1 VAFLSPA
8 LTRRGFISDM
18 LFGMNPIINTF
29 NIFIQSLR
37 IWHIAPLCL
46 PFFLGSTTLQ
56 ESSPSAHAPKLSSPP
71 SVAQLLAEQG
81 IVKTQPSWPQTSQLP
96 GKTLNSLA
104 KGASANTFTNA
115 QAKRALQYQ
124 GQAQQEQQAQVA
136 KSSPSRKAEAGLA
149 TATAPKPAQNL
160 PPIPIRVAIARD
172 VTNLAIATS
181 DAGVVMDQSGR
192 ILGNLTAQTAIAAMP
207 SSTGLQVG
215 SWQTPSVVWV
225 KPRTEEGLVYIG
237 ERWYR
242 GSVQLLQVSGKL
254 LAVNYVDLESYLY
267 SVVGAEMP
275 AYWPAEALKAQAIA
289 ARSYAVVH
297 LARPASDH
305 YDLGATTRWQAYS
318 GAESE
323 TNTTHLAVNETRGLL
338 LSYQGGVVESLY
350 ASSDQIVQEA
360 HGGFGMSQEGASQLA
375 QKSFSYQ
382 QILGHF
388 YPGTGLAV
396 LNIR

>member
-1 VAFLSPA
+1 
-8 LTRRGFISDM
+8 
-18 LFGMNPIINTF
+18 MNLNINT
-29 NIFIQSLR
+29 FIQSLR

-46 PFFLGSTTLQ
+46 PFLLGSTSLQ
-56 ESSPSAHAPKLSSPP
+56 STSPSAPVAVNPPP
-71 SVAQLLAEQG
+71 SISQLLAEQG
-81 IVKTQPSWPQTSQLP
+81 ITKPQQSSPQSASLPAQTLSSFTKGSSPKGSSVKTQAKQL
-96 GKTLNSLA
+96 
-104 KGASANTFTNA
+104 
-115 QAKRALQYQ
+115 LQYQ
-124 GQAQQEQQAQVA
+124 GQAQQEQQAQTEKHA
-136 KSSPSRKAEAGLA
+136 SARKGGATLA
-149 TATAPKPAQNL
+149 MAQAPKPAQNL
-160 PPIPIRVAIARD
+160 PPIPLRVAIATD
-172 VTNLAIATS
+172 ATTLAIATS
-181 DAGVVMDQSGR
+181 DAGVVVDQSGR
-192 ILGNLTAQTAIAAMP
+192 ILGKLDAQTAVAAMP
-207 SSTGLQVG
+207 SAAGLQVG

-225 KPRTEEGLVYIG
+225 KPRTEAGLVYIG

-254 LAVNYVDLESYLY
+254 MAINYVDLESYLY

-275 AYWPAEALKAQAIA
+275 AYWPTEALKAQAIA

-297 LARPASDH
+297 LARPASDY
-305 YDLGATTRWQAYS
+305 YDLGATTRWQAYN

-360 HGGFGMSQEGASQLA
+360 HGGFGMSQEGANKLA
-375 QKSFSYQ
+375 QKNLNYQ

>member
-1 VAFLSPA
+1 
-8 LTRRGFISDM
+8 
-18 LFGMNPIINTF
+18 MNLNINTF
-29 NIFIQSLR
+29 IQSFR

-46 PFFLGSTTLQ
+46 PFLLGSTSLQ
-56 ESSPSAHAPKLSSPP
+56 STTPSAPVAVNPPP
-71 SVAQLLAEQG
+71 SISQLLAEQG
-81 IVKTQPSWPQTSQLP
+81 ITKPQHSSPQSASLPAQTLGSLTKSSSVKTQ
-96 GKTLNSLA
+96 A
-104 KGASANTFTNA
+104 K
-115 QAKRALQYQ
+115 QPLQYQ
-124 GQAQQEQQAQVA
+124 GQAQQEQQAQTEKHATA
-136 KSSPSRKAEAGLA
+136 KRAEATLA
-149 TATAPKPAQNL
+149 MAQAPKPAQNL
-160 PPIPIRVAIARD
+160 PPIPLRVAIATD
-172 VTNLAIATS
+172 ATTLAIATS
-181 DAGVVMDQSGR
+181 DAGVIVDQSGR
-192 ILGNLTAQTAIAAMP
+192 ILGKLDAQTAVAAIP
-207 SSTGLQVG
+207 SAAGLQVG

-225 KPRTEEGLVYIG
+225 KPRTEAGLVYIG

-254 LAVNYVDLESYLY
+254 MAINYVDLESYLY

-275 AYWPAEALKAQAIA
+275 AYWPTEALKAQAIA

-297 LARPASDH
+297 LARPASDY
-305 YDLGATTRWQAYS
+305 YDLGATPRWQAYN

-338 LSYQGGVVESLY
+338 LSYEGGVVESLY
-350 ASSDQIVQEA
+350 ASSDQLVQEA

-375 QKSFSYQ
+375 QKSFNYQ

>member
-1 VAFLSPA
+1 
-8 LTRRGFISDM
+8 
-18 LFGMNPIINTF
+18 MNLNINT
-29 NIFIQSLR
+29 FIQSLR

-46 PFFLGSTTLQ
+46 PFLLGSTSLQ
-56 ESSPSAHAPKLSSPP
+56 STSPSAPVAVNPPP
-71 SVAQLLAEQG
+71 SISQLLAEQG
-81 IVKTQPSWPQTSQLP
+81 ITTPQQSSPQSASLPAQTLGSLTKSSSTQSSPVKTQ
-96 GKTLNSLA
+96 A
-104 KGASANTFTNA
+104 K
-115 QAKRALQYQ
+115 QPLQYQ
-124 GQAQQEQQAQVA
+124 GQAQQEQAQTA
-136 KSSPSRKAEAGLA
+136 KHAAAKRTEATLA
-149 TATAPKPAQNL
+149 MAQAPKPAQNL
-160 PPIPIRVAIARD
+160 PPIPIRVAIATD
-172 VTNLAIATS
+172 ATTLAIATS
-181 DAGVVMDQSGR
+181 DAGVVVDQSGR
-192 ILGNLTAQTAIAAMP
+192 VLGKLEAQTAVAAMP
-207 SSTGLQVG
+207 SAAGLQVG

-225 KPRTEEGLVYIG
+225 KPRTEAGLVYIG

-254 LAVNYVDLESYLY
+254 MAINYVDLESYLY

-289 ARSYAVVH
+289 ARSYAIVH
-297 LARPASDH
+297 LARPASDY
-305 YDLGATTRWQAYS
+305 YDLGATPRWQAYS

-350 ASSDQIVQEA
+350 ASSDQLVQEA

-375 QKSFSYQ
+375 QKNFNYQ

>member
-1 VAFLSPA
+1 
-8 LTRRGFISDM
+8 
-18 LFGMNPIINTF
+18 MNLNINT
-29 NIFIQSLR
+29 FIQSLR

-46 PFFLGSTTLQ
+46 PFLLGSTSLQ
-56 ESSPSAHAPKLSSPP
+56 STSPSAPVAVNPPP
-71 SVAQLLAEQG
+71 SISQLLAEQG
-81 IVKTQPSWPQTSQLP
+81 ITTPQQSSPQSASLPAQTLGSLTQSSSTQSSLVKTQ
-96 GKTLNSLA
+96 A
-104 KGASANTFTNA
+104 K
-115 QAKRALQYQ
+115 QPLQYQ
-124 GQAQQEQQAQVA
+124 GKAQQAQQAQTA
-136 KSSPSRKAEAGLA
+136 KYAAAKRTEASLA
-149 TATAPKPAQNL
+149 MAQAPKPAQNL
-160 PPIPIRVAIARD
+160 PPIPIRVAIATD
-172 VTNLAIATS
+172 ATTLAIATS
-181 DAGVVMDQSGR
+181 DAGVIVDQSGR
-192 ILGNLTAQTAIAAMP
+192 VLGKLEAQTAVSAVPSAA
-207 SSTGLQVG
+207 GLQVG

-225 KPRTEEGLVYIG
+225 KPRTEAGLVYIG

-254 LAVNYVDLESYLY
+254 MAINYVDLESYLY

-289 ARSYAVVH
+289 ARSYAIVH
-297 LARPASDH
+297 LARPASDY
-305 YDLGATTRWQAYS
+305 YDLGATPRWQAYS

-350 ASSDQIVQEA
+350 ASSDQLVQEA

-375 QKSFSYQ
+375 QKNFNYQ